1 MLPRFRDGLKVEM
14 VEVESLEYTKNNK
27 LKLLIQEMEPAL

>member
-1 MLPRFRDGLKVEM
+1 MLPRFRDGLTIVLE
-14 VEVESLEYTKNNK
+14 EVETLQYTKNNK